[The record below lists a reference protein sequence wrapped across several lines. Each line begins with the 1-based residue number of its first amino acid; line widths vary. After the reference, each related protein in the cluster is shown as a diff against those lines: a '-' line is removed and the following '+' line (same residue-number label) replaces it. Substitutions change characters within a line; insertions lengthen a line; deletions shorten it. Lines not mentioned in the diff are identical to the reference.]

1 MGRDMQ
7 SDALDRVLSVLGYL
21 TRILVY
27 FGLLLPA
34 IIIILVSFTRGQ
46 SMDFPPDGF
55 SLQWY
60 ENAFASRQFMGAL
73 WESLQLA
80 TLATIAVLIIGAAA
94 AYGIVRYR
102 FRGSALFQSIALSPM
117 IIPVILLGLGLL
129 QLFAW
134 AGFARSSMMLFTGH
148 LVIMLPYVVRTL
160 ITGLMLFDT
169 RLEQAAQNLRAP
181 PFRVFRKIT
190 LPLLVPSLITASI
203 FAFVTSFGN
212 VTLSSILAVSGTA
225 TLPVQMFTYVE
236 YSNDPIV
243 AAVSTLVI
251 AITTAL
257 ILIIEKVIGVD
268 KLF

>member
-1 MGRDMQ
+1 MR
-7 SDALDRVLSVLGYL
+7 SDALDTLLAVLGCV
-21 TRILVY
+21 TRSLVY
-27 FGLLLPA
+27 LALLLPA
-34 IIIILVSFTRGQ
+34 IIITLVSFTQGQ

-60 ENAFASRQFMGAL
+60 EKAFASGPFMNAL
-73 WESLQLA
+73 WESLKLA
-80 TLATIAVLIIGAAA
+80 TLATITVLVIGAGA

-102 FRGSALFQSIALSPM
+102 FPGSALFQSVALSPL

-134 AGFARSSMMLFTGH
+134 TGFGRSSMMLFTGH

-160 ITGLMLFDT
+160 ITGLLMFDT

-190 LPLLVPSLITASI
+190 LPLLLPSLITASI

-212 VTLSSILAVSGTA
+212 VTLSSILAVLGTA
-225 TLPVQMFTYVE
+225 TLAVQMFTYVE
-236 YSNDPIV
+236 YSYDPIV
-243 AAVSTLVI
+243 AAVSALVI